1 MFNLH
6 DGFSIKKPSILGIPH
21 LWKPHETSTFGLSG
35 NLWGN
40 NILCWIDRLA
50 FLKRWFWTLYLSS
63 LGLDIYTIVLVGILG
78 VNPSPPWDLSE
89 SSIRWGSFLVMP
101 LISVET
107 TLLLVQIWVI
117 SCTILCLHISGP
129 ARICFEFFE
138 CWNRYS
144 VFPVGFKDQK
154 WVQQILWGFWT
165 PKHWKYVI
173 CQCCAEH
180 VPSEYPWMV
189 V

>member
-1 MFNLH
+1 MLQSDYVQSPWWIFH
-6 DGFSIKKPSILGIPH
+6 QKTKHFGDPPFM
-21 LWKPHETSTFGLSG
+21 ETSTFGLSG

-63 LGLDIYTIVLVGILG
+63 LGLDIYTIVLVDILG

-117 SCTILCLHISGP
+117 SCTVLYLHISGP
-129 ARICFEFFE
+129 TKTCFELFE
-138 CWNRYS
+138 CWNGQC
-144 VFPVGFKDQK
+144 FPSWLQGPEMSTTLFGDFGRQ
-154 WVQQILWGFWT
+154 
-165 PKHWKYVI
+165 
-173 CQCCAEH
+173 E
-180 VPSEYPWMV
+180 
-189 V
+189 